1 MEYVF
6 KYNQS
11 STDPRVKNLA
21 QIFRDQGY
29 QVMDWHEPTDQKA
42 IYFLEPRCEITQDLF
57 QSAVVGS
64 LAFGYQKQLSGI
76 NYVSLNDDENFI
88 RQNNHLTALAL
99 QQILAK
105 TYHGKVKKMLICGWG
120 KLANALEQV
129 FSDWEISVLNF
140 NFHKIPELTD
150 LYGDRAYFEK
160 SPFAAFPV
168 IVNTIPKPL
177 IKPVAWEK
185 RRAGQL
191 LFDLAS
197 APYGF
202 DWVGVNQNDYQYQ
215 ILPGLPGKYFPAEA
229 AQAVYD
235 SIDRYLQAQAK
246 PTIVLGITGSACS
259 YLKLLP
265 ILKIMVKHYEIIPVL
280 SPNADQPNRFTN
292 INDFKQQIR
301 DLTGHNI
308 ITNIAGAETLSS
320 NQRVLASVIFPA
332 TGNTIAKLTHGITDT
347 CVLMAAKA
355 LLRNNKPCIVG
366 LSTNDALS
374 GNAQNIGALLNRRN
388 FYFVPFGQDDIV
400 KKPYSCVCDFT
411 KVIATI
417 DAALKG
423 QQLQPL
429 LLK

>member
-1 MEYVF
+1 
-6 KYNQS
+6 
-11 STDPRVKNLA
+11 
-21 QIFRDQGY
+21 
-29 QVMDWHEPTDQKA
+29 MDWHEPTEQKA
-42 IYFLEPRCEITQDLF
+42 IYFLEPRCEIPSDLF

-76 NYVSLNDDENFI
+76 KYVSLNDDENFI

-129 FSDWEISVLNF
+129 FTDWEISVLNF

-168 IVNTIPKPL
+168 IINTIPKPL

-202 DWVGVNQNDYQYQ
+202 DWVGVNQSDYQYQ

-235 SIDRYLQAQAK
+235 CIDRYLQAQAK

-265 ILKIMVKHYEIIPVL
+265 ILKTMVKHYEIIPVL

-355 LLRNNKPCIVG
+355 LLRNNKPCIIG

-374 GNAQNIGALLNRRN
+374 GNAQNIGTLLNRRN

-423 QQLQPL
+423 EQLQPL